1 MSGQQKAQL
10 ALIVVLTVILIIRII
25 PIIIRHYRLSLTDRL
40 TPYAYL
46 ELKATKKMENS
57 SGIGCDIELNR
68 ICNKLGL
75 LVLLSELDTS
85 LQQKNGTTLQE
96 LVDEME
102 EMKKKGLLRNVE
114 NAD

>member
-1 MSGQQKAQL
+1 MSEQQKAQL
-10 ALIVVLTVILIIRII
+10 VLIMVLLVILLIRII
-25 PIIIRHYRLSLTDRL
+25 PLIIHRYRLSLTDRL

-85 LQQKNGTTLQE
+85 LQQKNGVTLQE
-96 LVDEME
+96 IVDEME

>member
-1 MSGQQKAQL
+1 MSEQQKAAL
-10 ALIVVLTVILIIRII
+10 AIIVVLTVVLIIRMI
-25 PIIIRHYRLSLTDRL
+25 PIIIRRYRLNLTDRL

-46 ELKATKKMENS
+46 ELKATKRTENS
-57 SGIGCDIELNR
+57 SGIGCDVELNR

-85 LQQKNGTTLQE
+85 LQQKNETTLQE
-96 LVDEME
+96 IVDEME

>member
-1 MSGQQKAQL
+1 MSEQQKAQL
-10 ALIVVLTVILIIRII
+10 VLIMVLTVVLIIRII
-25 PIIIRHYRLSLTDRL
+25 PIIIRRYRLNLTDRL

-46 ELKATKKMENS
+46 ELKATKKAENS
-57 SGIGCDIELNR
+57 SGIACDIELNR

-75 LVLLSELDTS
+75 LVLLNELDVS

-96 LVDEME
+96 IVDEME
-102 EMKKKGLLRNVE
+102 EMKQKGLLRNVE